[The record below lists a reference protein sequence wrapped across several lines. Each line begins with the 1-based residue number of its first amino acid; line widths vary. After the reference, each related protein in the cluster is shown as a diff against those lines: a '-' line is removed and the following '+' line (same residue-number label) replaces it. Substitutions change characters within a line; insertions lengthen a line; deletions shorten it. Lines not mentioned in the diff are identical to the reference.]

1 MPHPG
6 SAAPDVPRRRALL
19 GGAAAL
25 AALAAAGCSTTA
37 AHRGAGDSVRA
48 TAAPDPDAA
57 VRRRSL
63 QVSEAL
69 LGRYDAALAG
79 YPALAAELGPLRA
92 ELTAHARAFGGSGAA
107 PAASPTASPVP
118 ASGGRAAVLAALATA
133 ERETAQ
139 ARAAD
144 LAAASP
150 PLARLIAS
158 VAASNAVH
166 AHLLGSTT

>member
-25 AALAAAGCSTTA
+25 AALAAAGCSTA
-37 AHRGAGDSVRA
+37 PGHRGAGDSVRP

-69 LGRYDAALAG
+69 LGRYDAALAA
-79 YPALAAELGPLRA
+79 YPALAPELGPLRA
-92 ELTAHARAFGGSGAA
+92 ELAAHARAFGGSGAA
-107 PAASPTASPVP
+107 PAASPGPST
-118 ASGGRAAVLAALATA
+118 SGGRAAVLAALATA

-139 ARAAD
+139 ARTAD
-144 LAAASP
+144 LPAASP
-150 PLARLIAS
+150 PLARLLAS
-158 VAASNAVH
+158 VAACNAVH
-166 AHLLGSTT
+166 AHLLGSTA